1 MNSQLNK
8 LIILHQVREIEVTV
22 NKNQTIERALDI
34 IFSLSDAEKNLTVGE
49 IAAKVAIPESTAY
62 RLIQTLEQYG
72 MVERQSVGQI
82 RLGVRVLE
90 LARSLQQQMDRELIS
105 ISRPIMEQLTEK
117 VNETSILCVRS
128 ASQVIC
134 VQSVETHRMLRLSV
148 EIGKIMPLD
157 RGASGKAILAFE
169 QKQTM
174 DQLIKTIPDDKVR
187 KSIDKEIEIIRE
199 QGYCLT
205 FGEVDTNIFG
215 LAVPI
220 CDINKRV
227 MASLT
232 VAGPTERW
240 DQENG
245 EEFIKTVVSSANE
258 ITKKLGSIS

>member
-1 MNSQLNK
+1 M
-8 LIILHQVREIEVTV
+8 TV

-34 IFSLSDAEKNLTVGE
+34 IFSLSEAGCNLTVGE

-62 RLIQTLEQYG
+62 RLIKTLEQYG
-72 MVERQSVGQI
+72 LVERKSVGQI
-82 RLGVRVLE
+82 RLGVRILE
-90 LARSLQQQMDRELIS
+90 LARSLQQQLNHELIS
-105 ISRPIMEQLTEK
+105 ISRPIMEELTEK

-134 VQSVETHRMLRLSV
+134 VQSIETQRMLRLSV
-148 EIGKIMPLD
+148 EIGKMMPLD

-169 QKQTM
+169 QKQTI
-174 DQLIKTIPDDKVR
+174 DQLVKAISDANLRRSVE
-187 KSIDKEIEIIRE
+187 KEIDVIRE

-220 CDINKRV
+220 YDINKRV
-227 MASLT
+227 IASLT

-240 DQENG
+240 DQESGN
-245 EEFIKTVVSSANE
+245 EFIQTVVSSAHK
-258 ITKKLGSIS
+258 ITKSLAQIS

>member
-1 MNSQLNK
+1 M
-8 LIILHQVREIEVTV
+8 TV

-34 IFSLSDAEKNLTVGE
+34 IFSLSEAESNLTVGE
-49 IAAKVAIPESTAY
+49 IAAKVDIPESTAY

-72 MVERQSVGQI
+72 MVERKSVGQI
-82 RLGVRVLE
+82 RLGMRILD
-90 LARSLQQQMDRELIS
+90 LARSLQQQLDRELLTIA
-105 ISRPIMEQLTEK
+105 RPIMEELTEK
-117 VNETSILCVRS
+117 YNETSILCVRS

-134 VQSVETHRMLRLSV
+134 VQSVETQRMLRLSV

-169 QKQTM
+169 QRQTM
-174 DQLIKTIPDDKVR
+174 DQLIKSIPEAKLR
-187 KSIDKEIEIIRE
+187 QSIEKEIDTIRE

-220 CDINKRV
+220 YDINKRV
-227 MASLT
+227 IASLT

-245 EEFIKTVVSSANE
+245 EEFIKAVVSSAHE
-258 ITKKLGSIS
+258 ITKKLSHIS

>member
-1 MNSQLNK
+1 
-8 LIILHQVREIEVTV
+8 VTV

-34 IFSLSDAEKNLTVGE
+34 IFSLAEAESNLSVGD

-62 RLIQTLEQYG
+62 RLIKTLEQYG
-72 MVERQSVGQI
+72 MVERKSIGQI
-82 RLGVRVLE
+82 RLGVRILE
-90 LARSLQQQMDRELIS
+90 LARSLQQQLDRELIT
-105 ISRPIMEQLTEK
+105 IARPIMEELTCK

-134 VQSVETHRMLRLSV
+134 VQSVETQRMLRLSV

-174 DQLIKTIPDDKVR
+174 DQLINTIPEATLR
-187 KSIDKEIEIIRE
+187 QSIDKEIEIIRE

-220 CDINKRV
+220 YDINKRV
-227 MASLT
+227 IASLT

-240 DQENG
+240 DKESGQ
-245 EEFIKTVVSSANE
+245 EFIEKVLNSTHE
-258 ITKKLGSIS
+258 ITKKLAHVSNASLN